1 MASGPSLDE
10 QITSAVERVYA
21 SVVNVSTVR
30 LVFDNFLQVHPVQ
43 GIGSGV
49 IIDPGGYIVT
59 NNHVV
64 ANANRVFVTLPNG
77 QQLEGGVVGADP
89 HSDIALI
96 RVKASGLNA
105 ASLGDS
111 DKLKV
116 GQLVIAIGNPFGP
129 LLGGPTVTIGVVSA
143 LKRHIGAGDFVL
155 ENLIQ
160 TDAAINPGNS
170 GGPLVD
176 SRGDVIGINTA
187 MIPFAQ
193 GIGFAIPINAV
204 KRAVQDLIRY
214 GRVLRPWLGVL
225 ATTLTKGLSEY
236 YGLPPIKGALVLRV
250 VPHGPAYEAGLEP
263 GDIITALD
271 SVQIRSVEDL
281 HHAVQEKRVGDVVR
295 LAIVRQDRRLEL
307 TTELSE
313 QPS

>member
-1 MASGPSLDE
+1 MAASSFDQ
-10 QITSAVERVYA
+10 QITSAVERVVA

-30 LVFDNFLQVHPVQ
+30 LVFDRLFEVHPVQ

-49 IIDPGGYIVT
+49 IIDPRGYIVT

-64 ANANRVFVTLPNG
+64 TDANEIFVTLPDG
-77 QQLEGGVVGADP
+77 QRLEGEIVGADP
-89 HSDIALI
+89 YSDIALV
-96 RVKASGLNA
+96 RVRATGLRA

-111 DKLKV
+111 DRLKV

-129 LLGGPTVTIGVVSA
+129 LLEGPTATIGVVSA
-143 LKRHIGAGDFVL
+143 LRRHIRAGDIIL

-176 SRGDVIGINTA
+176 SQGNVIGINTA

-193 GIGFAIPINAV
+193 GIGFAIPINDV
-204 KRAVQDLIRY
+204 KRVVEDLARY

-225 ATTLTKGLSEY
+225 ATTMTHGLSRY
-236 YGLPPIKGALVLRV
+236 YGLPPVRGALVIGV
-250 VPHGPAYEAGLEP
+250 VQGGPAYKGGVEQ

-271 SVQIRSVEDL
+271 GSEIGSVEEL
-281 HHAVQEKRVGDVVR
+281 QGEVRQKRVGDVVR
-295 LAIVRQDRRLEL
+295 LEVIRGSRRLHL
-307 TTELSE
+307 SVELSE
-313 QPS
+313 QPT